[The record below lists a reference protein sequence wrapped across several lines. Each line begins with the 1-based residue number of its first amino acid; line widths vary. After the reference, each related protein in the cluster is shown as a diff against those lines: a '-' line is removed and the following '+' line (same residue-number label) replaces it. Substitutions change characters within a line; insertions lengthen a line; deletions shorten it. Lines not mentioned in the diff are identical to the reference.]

1 MTSFLHERAIKMY
14 EWAKAFHIISMTTWF
29 AALFYLPRLFV
40 YHAIAQDRTSIERFK
55 IMQSKLYH
63 GIANPSMLATMLF
76 GLWLFSL
83 SPTYYL
89 GQVWFQI
96 KLFMVALV
104 VIYHFVCLRYM
115 LVFSADANL
124 KSHLYFRIFNE
135 IPALFLVSIV
145 ILAVVRPFQ

>member
-1 MTSFLHERAIKMY
+1 MY

-40 YHAIAQDRTSIERFK
+40 YHAIARDRTSIERFK

-63 GIANPSMLATMLF
+63 GIANPSMLVTMLF
-76 GLWLFSL
+76 GLWLFLL

-89 GQVWFQI
+89 AQVWFQI
-96 KLFMVALV
+96 KLLMVALT

-115 LVFSADANL
+115 LVLRADANL

-135 IPALFLVSIV
+135 IPVLFLGSIV
-145 ILAVVRPFQ
+145 ILVVVRPFQ